1 MKTKLSIAVAILL
14 IAAAG
19 VASEAPL
26 ALADGAKRVR
36 TVIAPGDTET
46 ISLTARSS
54 VPDGIQRTESLRVYV
69 RATFHGPG
77 GTFVKNFG
85 EVIP

>member
-1 MKTKLSIAVAILL
+1 MSCPPSPLNTSSVF
-14 IAAAG
+14 AG
-19 VASEAPL
+19 SF
-26 ALADGAKRVR
+26 R
-36 TVIAPGDTET
+36 TET

-69 RATFHGPG
+69 RATFHEPG